1 MFNDI
6 MTIVN
11 KELAR
16 VFTDRKLV
24 FTTFILP
31 ALSLV
36 LIYSVMGFMIQKS
49 SLERQEHQGNV
60 AVIGAPDSFIEYI
73 RQHEATYNIKIIL
86 EQTSSEA
93 SLKQSIYDGKLD
105 SLVVFETGFDK
116 GIQQFKAQ
124 TDMPNINTFYNPTV
138 DYSDAVHGKLVN
150 RILPDFE
157 KQLLIS
163 RFGDER
169 YLKAFSIDLENTANQ
184 LAPVEKMSGDLLG
197 GLVPFLLSIFLFTGG
212 MGIGMDLISG
222 EKERGTMATLLVTPI
237 KREAIAFGKIL
248 SLAIVALISTA
259 SSLLG
264 MLASFPFLMMAMAEE
279 TGETA
284 AKAPTL
290 FLLSPTGVIQ
300 FLILSVFLTL
310 IYVGLICMVSV
321 YANSTKEAGT
331 MITPAYMAIMVL
343 GLVSMFTNEMPQAW
357 VFATPVYGTLLG
369 MKYALSAELTW
380 GLFGLNILI
389 SACVVCAIIWIIRQM
404 FNSEKIMFGA

>member
-1 MFNDI
+1 MFKDI
-6 MTIVN
+6 MTIVS

-36 LIYSVMGFMIQKS
+36 LIYSIMGFMIQKTT
-49 SLERQEHQGNV
+49 LEREEHQGHI
-60 AVIGAPDSFIEYI
+60 AVIGAPASFIEFI
-73 RQHEATYNIKIIL
+73 GKREADFNLKVIL
-86 EQTSSEA
+86 EQASSEETM
-93 SLKQSIYDGKLD
+93 KQAVYNGKLD
-105 SLVVFETGFDK
+105 GLIVMDAHFDEALSVY
-116 GIQQFKAQ
+116 KASGK
-124 TDMPNINTFYNPTV
+124 MPNINTYFNPTEDFSV
-138 DYSDAVHGKLVN
+138 AIHNKILD
-150 RILPDFE
+150 RILPEFE
-157 KQLLIS
+157 KTLLVQ
-163 RFGDER
+163 RFGDEKF
-169 YLKAFSIDLENTANQ
+169 LSAFSIDLDNENNK
-184 LAPVEKMSGDLLG
+184 LAPVEKMSGDILG

-264 MLASFPFLMMAMAEE
+264 MLAAFPFLMMAMESE
-279 TGETA
+279 PGKA
-284 AKAPTL
+284 AANGPAI
-290 FLLSPTGVIQ
+290 FLLSPTGVFQ

-310 IYVGLICMVSV
+310 IYVSIICTVSV
-321 YANSTKEAGT
+321 YASSTKEAST
-331 MITPAYMAIMVL
+331 MITPAYMGIMVL
-343 GLVSMFTNEMPQAW
+343 GLVSMFTNELPEAW
-357 VFATPVYGTLLG
+357 VFATPIYGTLMG

-380 GLFGLNILI
+380 SLFGLNILV
-389 SACVVCAIIWIIRQM
+389 SACVVLAIIWVIRQM